1 MSRTSRRYTPFS
13 RRLIRSGI
21 LRIGVPRTGRRVRS
35 RALPKPESTFP
46 GQPGLLFPIL
56 LLVLSAAAVAT
67 ASETA
72 EEYREVLEKGWSS
85 PPSSIQLDREGVDD
99 KKGLGR
105 LFLPTMSSR
114 EAEPFYVVF
123 KGDKKVGE
131 MPMGSSIF
139 LRPGRYTVKYGSGT
153 LDQMMSREVDII
165 EEDTLVLEPDW
176 CALTVHLIDESRND
190 LTLNY
195 EVFRMPEGESFGI
208 GSGYSEEFGE
218 QVRTIILPA
227 GLYKIVRLGES
238 YSTYTDFASVRMI
251 PGHHT
256 RFTIVIDSESE
267 HFIGSGMLGRELRAL
282 SIRSWRVFGS
292 FSGSFMLSRD
302 EEAGVDEPTDN
313 MTFTTQF
320 DTRIKYDRRPH
331 YFLSNSMLELAWNK
345 QEGLDFRAYLDR
357 LELKNTYIYYF
368 LSRIGLYGSLR
379 INTKLLPA
387 YHRDIPDSA
396 WVVKMRDGSELGR
409 WTNVDDLAIS
419 PMFSPVTLK
428 EGLGISLALLKS
440 SRFNLNLRTGF
451 GLQQTFNRDVFV
463 YSPGS
468 SSDSLLVFEGLEPSY
483 VYGTQATMV
492 GYFRIFRRVVI
503 TTDLDFIFPFKTE
516 DPVMKYWENIVN
528 FRLSKN
534 LYLDYRVRMS
544 NEETGGEKVLT
555 DQNILVRLSWL
566 IY

>member
-1 MSRTSRRYTPFS
+1 MRLFLPALVFLLTAGAGVSFS
-13 RRLIRSGI
+13 D
-21 LRIGVPRTGRRVRS
+21 TGS
-35 RALPKPESTFP
+35 
-46 GQPGLLFPIL
+46 
-56 LLVLSAAAVAT
+56 
-67 ASETA
+67 
-72 EEYREVLEKGWSS
+72 EYRRVLEKGWLS
-85 PPSSIQLDREGVDD
+85 PPPSIQLDREGIDD
-99 KKGLGR
+99 RKGLGR
-105 LFLPTMSSR
+105 LFLPTMSSL

-123 KGDKKVGE
+123 RGDDKVGE

-139 LRPGRYTVKYGSGT
+139 LRPGKYTVKYGSGT
-153 LDQMMSREVDII
+153 LDQMMSREVEIL

-176 CALTVHLIDESRND
+176 CALTVHLMDESRND

-195 EVFRMPEGESFGI
+195 EVFRMPEGESFGV
-208 GSGYSEEFGE
+208 GSGFSEEFGE
-218 QVRTIILPA
+218 QIRTMILPP

-238 YSTYTDFASVRMI
+238 YSTYTDFASVRLI

-267 HFIGSGMLGRELRAL
+267 HFIGSGILGRELRAL
-282 SIRSWRVFGS
+282 SIRSWRVFGA
-292 FSGSFMLSRD
+292 FSGSFILSRD
-302 EEAGVDEPTDN
+302 EEAGMDEPTDH

-368 LSRIGLYGSLR
+368 LPRLGIYGSLR

-387 YHRDIPDSA
+387 YHRDIPDTVS
-396 WVVKMRDGSELGR
+396 VVKRENGTELGR
-409 WTNVDDLAIS
+409 WTGIDDLVIS
-419 PMFSPVTLK
+419 PMFSPITLK
-428 EGLGISLALLKS
+428 EGLGVSLALLKS
-440 SRFNLNLRTGF
+440 SRFNLNLRSGL

-463 YSPGS
+463 YSPESG
-468 SSDSLLVFEGLEPSY
+468 SDSLFVFDGLESAY

-492 GYFRIFRRVVI
+492 GYFRLFRRVVF
-503 TTDLDFIFPFKTE
+503 TTDLDFIFPFKKE
-516 DPVMKYWENIVN
+516 DPVMKYWENVIN

-534 LYLDYRVRMS
+534 LYLDYRIRMS
-544 NEETGGEKVLT
+544 NEETGGEKILT
-555 DQNILVRLSWL
+555 DQNILVRLSWI